1 MANPSGEKN
10 IGPWEGQQVE
20 YIPLD
25 DLVLWTENPRDP
37 LDGDYTNDDVI
48 RRATYGRNDKQ
59 WQLSKLSKEMGD
71 RFDLS
76 ELPTVCRID
85 DGPKYRVYDGNRRVI
100 LAMLRKAGLTTEG
113 QQQLVPP
120 DFPDPIPCNVCDEE
134 TALENVERKHRGN
147 GSWKQYE
154 RDRFMFDY
162 RGGPKTVLIRLEE
175 LIKAVT
181 KWPALNMRYVED
193 DVFNKKHLEEMGL
206 LPDEPDFGVP
216 LELLE
221 ELVEA
226 VADKLDNELNTRN
239 ARNDP
244 ASVLPGELM
253 DRIREA
259 RHRRPAGEKADGR
272 ERELPSDNSE
282 PPSQSHGGLGRDDV
296 LRPDTSGTLPHTD
309 ASARRRRGRTRQ
321 VKPASIPVFG
331 NPSGLRLQTGDVNN
345 MYRTLEELWN
355 MYARGGMRNAAAFVP
370 IFRMGLRLLIDTA
383 ALAAALF
390 SVGYRPHP
398 LDALRRPGKPM
409 RWFLCLG
416 CVLVLPIVTFYASA
430 LLVSLIP
437 DTSENTGIAATDTFG
452 EYVVMFIQIMGEAC
466 LSILLFALLYKAL
479 NRAWGRSD
487 PWVRPLVAWLVSA
500 FLFGMPHLPTHRW
513 NFLQCL
519 VIFFSLFLGF
529 AAFVATRS
537 WTILFL
543 SHFLYDLL
551 SRPLVLNACR
561 HAALL
566 WLLVAVACVYWHFG
580 KGSASR
586 PASPPAPPISADCR
600 VDGMPRSAG
609 SPAVA

>member
-1 MANPSGEKN
+1 MANPFGEKN

-48 RRATYGRNDKQ
+48 RRATDGRNEKQ

-216 LELLE
+216 LELAGKDTIRRHADSMFSYCGFGRTQCADMRE
-221 ELVEA
+221 IDAEVEA
-226 VADKLDNELNTRN
+226 APIPKAPEHANIDLSGLLTEEDIRLYQAASEATPHGKIRPVNPHACRKVYAVLDLLRERFTVEW
-239 ARNDP
+239 DP
-244 ASVLPGELM
+244 ESKGYRKA
-253 DRIREA
+253 I
-259 RHRRPAGEKADGR
+259 RRPR
-272 ERELPSDNSE
+272 
-282 PPSQSHGGLGRDDV
+282 
-296 LRPDTSGTLPHTD
+296 
-309 ASARRRRGRTRQ
+309 
-321 VKPASIPVFG
+321 
-331 NPSGLRLQTGDVNN
+331 
-345 MYRTLEELWN
+345 
-355 MYARGGMRNAAAFVP
+355 
-370 IFRMGLRLLIDTA
+370 
-383 ALAAALF
+383 
-390 SVGYRPHP
+390 
-398 LDALRRPGKPM
+398 
-409 RWFLCLG
+409 
-416 CVLVLPIVTFYASA
+416 
-430 LLVSLIP
+430 
-437 DTSENTGIAATDTFG
+437 
-452 EYVVMFIQIMGEAC
+452 
-466 LSILLFALLYKAL
+466 
-479 NRAWGRSD
+479 
-487 PWVRPLVAWLVSA
+487 
-500 FLFGMPHLPTHRW
+500 
-513 NFLQCL
+513 
-519 VIFFSLFLGF
+519 
-529 AAFVATRS
+529 
-537 WTILFL
+537 
-543 SHFLYDLL
+543 
-551 SRPLVLNACR
+551 
-561 HAALL
+561 
-566 WLLVAVACVYWHFG
+566 
-580 KGSASR
+580 
-586 PASPPAPPISADCR
+586 
-600 VDGMPRSAG
+600 
-609 SPAVA
+609 

>member
-1 MANPSGEKN
+1 MANPFGEKN

-48 RRATYGRNDKQ
+48 RRATDGRNDKQ

-113 QQQLVPP
+113 HQQLVPP

-282 PPSQSHGGLGRDDV
+282 PPSQSHGGPGRDDV

-383 ALAAALF
+383 AMERC
-390 SVGYRPHP
+390 GG
-398 LDALRRPGKPM
+398 LDRY
-409 RWFLCLG
+409 
-416 CVLVLPIVTFYASA
+416 V
-430 LLVSLIP
+430 
-437 DTSENTGIAATDTFG
+437 G
-452 EYVVMFIQIMGEAC
+452 EYAGEAKKT
-466 LSILLFALLYKAL
+466 SQA
-479 NRAWGRSD
+479 G
-487 PWVRPLVAWLVSA
+487 
-500 FLFGMPHLPTHRW
+500 
-513 NFLQCL
+513 
-519 VIFFSLFLGF
+519 
-529 AAFVATRS
+529 
-537 WTILFL
+537 
-543 SHFLYDLL
+543 
-551 SRPLVLNACR
+551 
-561 HAALL
+561 
-566 WLLVAVACVYWHFG
+566 G
-580 KGSASR
+580 KQR
-586 PASPPAPPISADCR
+586 
-600 VDGMPRSAG
+600 
-609 SPAVA
+609 

>member
-1 MANPSGEKN
+1 MIRGMAFHGTQDCGSHLPANR
-10 IGPWEGQQVE
+10 
-20 YIPLD
+20 
-25 DLVLWTENPRDP
+25 RDGLMLLYKP
-37 LDGDYTNDDVI
+37 G
-48 RRATYGRNDKQ
+48 RAFT
-59 WQLSKLSKEMGD
+59 
-71 RFDLS
+71 
-76 ELPTVCRID
+76 
-85 DGPKYRVYDGNRRVI
+85 DGPESGHRAQSFSLLIK
-100 LAMLRKAGLTTEG
+100 
-113 QQQLVPP
+113 
-120 DFPDPIPCNVCDEE
+120 PI
-134 TALENVERKHRGN
+134 
-147 GSWKQYE
+147 
-154 RDRFMFDY
+154 
-162 RGGPKTVLIRLEE
+162 RGGT
-175 LIKAVT
+175 
-181 KWPALNMRYVED
+181 
-193 DVFNKKHLEEMGL
+193 
-206 LPDEPDFGVP
+206 FGVHHGMRHH
-216 LELLE
+216 
-221 ELVEA
+221 
-226 VADKLDNELNTRN
+226 T
-239 ARNDP
+239 
-244 ASVLPGELM
+244 LM
-253 DRIREA
+253 
-259 RHRRPAGEKADGR
+259 GR
-272 ERELPSDNSE
+272 ERISGCRRTIVFVSAFHMRRGNME
-282 PPSQSHGGLGRDDV
+282 HGDDGRSRDDV
-296 LRPDTSGTLPHTD
+296 MDGPASPPDKPERILDPFRKAFVWT
-309 ASARRRRGRTRQ
+309 RTRLNLSGEIFGTPQ
-321 VKPASIPVFG
+321 CPVARILTPVLTVLGASILVC
-331 NPSGLRLQTGDVNN
+331 NPFESPWREVL
-345 MYRTLEELWN
+345 
-355 MYARGGMRNAAAFVP
+355 AF
-370 IFRMGLRLLIDTA
+370 A

-500 FLFGMPHLPTHRW
+500 FLFGMPHLPTYRW

-566 WLLVAVACVYWHFG
+566 WLLVAVACVYWHFR

-600 VDGMPRSAG
+600 VDGMPAGGIAGRGIGCVHADRSPLPEG
-609 SPAVA
+609 VPAVGPMTGKERG

>member
-1 MANPSGEKN
+1 MANPFGEKN

-48 RRATYGRNDKQ
+48 RRATDGRNEKQ

-309 ASARRRRGRTRQ
+309 ASARRRRGRTR
-321 VKPASIPVFG
+321 PV
-331 NPSGLRLQTGDVNN
+331 NPQACRKVYAVLDLLRERFTVEWDP
-345 MYRTLEELWN
+345 E
-355 MYARGGMRNAAAFVP
+355 
-370 IFRMGLRLLIDTA
+370 
-383 ALAAALF
+383 
-390 SVGYRPHP
+390 SKGYRK
-398 LDALRRPGKPM
+398 AIRRP
-409 RWFLCLG
+409 R
-416 CVLVLPIVTFYASA
+416 
-430 LLVSLIP
+430 
-437 DTSENTGIAATDTFG
+437 
-452 EYVVMFIQIMGEAC
+452 
-466 LSILLFALLYKAL
+466 
-479 NRAWGRSD
+479 
-487 PWVRPLVAWLVSA
+487 
-500 FLFGMPHLPTHRW
+500 
-513 NFLQCL
+513 
-519 VIFFSLFLGF
+519 
-529 AAFVATRS
+529 
-537 WTILFL
+537 
-543 SHFLYDLL
+543 
-551 SRPLVLNACR
+551 
-561 HAALL
+561 
-566 WLLVAVACVYWHFG
+566 
-580 KGSASR
+580 
-586 PASPPAPPISADCR
+586 
-600 VDGMPRSAG
+600 
-609 SPAVA
+609 

>member
-1 MANPSGEKN
+1 MANPFGEKN

-48 RRATYGRNDKQ
+48 RRATDGRNDKQ

-282 PPSQSHGGLGRDDV
+282 P
-296 LRPDTSGTLPHTD
+296 
-309 ASARRRRGRTRQ
+309 
-321 VKPASIPVFG
+321 ASIPVFG

-355 MYARGGMRNAAAFVP
+355 MYARGGMRNAAAFAP

-383 ALAAALF
+383 AMERCGGLDRYVGEYAGEAKKRLRQAANSADL
-390 SVGYRPHP
+390 
-398 LDALRRPGKPM
+398 
-409 RWFLCLG
+409 
-416 CVLVLPIVTFYASA
+416 VTFMRNQAVSPENLLRLLQNGAHAYTSTGNKEQA
-430 LLVSLIP
+430 LAMSILI
-437 DTSENTGIAATDTFG
+437 G
-452 EYVVMFIQIMGEAC
+452 EM
-466 LSILLFALLYKAL
+466 LSISH
-479 NRAWGRSD
+479 GR
-487 PWVRPLVAWLVSA
+487 P
-500 FLFGMPHLPTHRW
+500 
-513 NFLQCL
+513 
-519 VIFFSLFLGF
+519 
-529 AAFVATRS
+529 
-537 WTILFL
+537 
-543 SHFLYDLL
+543 
-551 SRPLVLNACR
+551 
-561 HAALL
+561 
-566 WLLVAVACVYWHFG
+566 
-580 KGSASR
+580 
-586 PASPPAPPISADCR
+586 
-600 VDGMPRSAG
+600 
-609 SPAVA
+609 

>member
-1 MANPSGEKN
+1 MANPFGEKN

-48 RRATYGRNDKQ
+48 RRATDGRNEKQ

-282 PPSQSHGGLGRDDV
+282 PPSQSHGGPGRDDV

-383 ALAAALF
+383 AMERCGGLDRYVGEYAEEAKKRLRQAANSADL
-390 SVGYRPHP
+390 
-398 LDALRRPGKPM
+398 
-409 RWFLCLG
+409 
-416 CVLVLPIVTFYASA
+416 VTFMRNQAVSPENLLRLLQNGAHAYTSTGNKEQA
-430 LLVSLIP
+430 LAMSILI
-437 DTSENTGIAATDTFG
+437 G
-452 EYVVMFIQIMGEAC
+452 EM
-466 LSILLFALLYKAL
+466 LSISH
-479 NRAWGRSD
+479 GR
-487 PWVRPLVAWLVSA
+487 P
-500 FLFGMPHLPTHRW
+500 
-513 NFLQCL
+513 
-519 VIFFSLFLGF
+519 
-529 AAFVATRS
+529 
-537 WTILFL
+537 
-543 SHFLYDLL
+543 
-551 SRPLVLNACR
+551 
-561 HAALL
+561 
-566 WLLVAVACVYWHFG
+566 
-580 KGSASR
+580 
-586 PASPPAPPISADCR
+586 
-600 VDGMPRSAG
+600 
-609 SPAVA
+609 

>member
-1 MANPSGEKN
+1 MANPFGEKN

-48 RRATYGRNDKQ
+48 RRATDGRNDKQ

-216 LELLE
+216 GCRGL
-221 ELVEA
+221 
-226 VADKLDNELNTRN
+226 R
-239 ARNDP
+239 
-244 ASVLPGELM
+244 VLAFREGE
-253 DRIREA
+253 RQ
-259 RHRRPAGEKADGR
+259 
-272 ERELPSDNSE
+272 PSGFPFRSPDI
-282 PPSQSHGGLGRDDV
+282 GGLSGGWHATAGGIAGR
-296 LRPDTSGTLPHTD
+296 G
-309 ASARRRRGRTRQ
+309 
-321 VKPASIPVFG
+321 I
-331 NPSGLRLQTGDVNN
+331 
-345 MYRTLEELWN
+345 
-355 MYARGGMRNAAAFVP
+355 
-370 IFRMGLRLLIDTA
+370 
-383 ALAAALF
+383 
-390 SVGYRPHP
+390 
-398 LDALRRPGKPM
+398 
-409 RWFLCLG
+409 G
-416 CVLVLPIVTFYASA
+416 CVHADRSPLPEGV
-430 LLVSLIP
+430 
-437 DTSENTGIAATDTFG
+437 
-452 EYVVMFIQIMGEAC
+452 
-466 LSILLFALLYKAL
+466 
-479 NRAWGRSD
+479 
-487 PWVRPLVAWLVSA
+487 
-500 FLFGMPHLPTHRW
+500 
-513 NFLQCL
+513 
-519 VIFFSLFLGF
+519 
-529 AAFVATRS
+529 
-537 WTILFL
+537 
-543 SHFLYDLL
+543 
-551 SRPLVLNACR
+551 
-561 HAALL
+561 
-566 WLLVAVACVYWHFG
+566 
-580 KGSASR
+580 
-586 PASPPAPPISADCR
+586 
-600 VDGMPRSAG
+600 
-609 SPAVA
+609 PAVGPMMGKE

>member
-48 RRATYGRNDKQ
+48 RRATDGRNDKQ

-282 PPSQSHGGLGRDDV
+282 PPSQSHGGLVRDDV

-331 NPSGLRLQTGDVNN
+331 NPSGLRL
-345 MYRTLEELWN
+345 
-355 MYARGGMRNAAAFVP
+355 
-370 IFRMGLRLLIDTA
+370 LIDTA
-383 ALAAALF
+383 AMERCGGLDRYVGEYAGEAKKRLRQAANSADL
-390 SVGYRPHP
+390 
-398 LDALRRPGKPM
+398 
-409 RWFLCLG
+409 
-416 CVLVLPIVTFYASA
+416 VTFMRNQAVSPENLLRLLQNGAHAYTSTGNKEQA
-430 LLVSLIP
+430 LAMSILI
-437 DTSENTGIAATDTFG
+437 G
-452 EYVVMFIQIMGEAC
+452 EM
-466 LSILLFALLYKAL
+466 LSISH
-479 NRAWGRSD
+479 GR
-487 PWVRPLVAWLVSA
+487 P
-500 FLFGMPHLPTHRW
+500 
-513 NFLQCL
+513 
-519 VIFFSLFLGF
+519 
-529 AAFVATRS
+529 
-537 WTILFL
+537 
-543 SHFLYDLL
+543 
-551 SRPLVLNACR
+551 
-561 HAALL
+561 
-566 WLLVAVACVYWHFG
+566 
-580 KGSASR
+580 
-586 PASPPAPPISADCR
+586 
-600 VDGMPRSAG
+600 
-609 SPAVA
+609 

>member
-1 MANPSGEKN
+1 MANPFGEKN

-48 RRATYGRNDKQ
+48 RRATDGRNEKQ

-221 ELVEA
+221 ELVEGG
-226 VADKLDNELNTRN
+226 
-239 ARNDP
+239 
-244 ASVLPGELM
+244 PGL
-253 DRIREA
+253 RSS
-259 RHRRPAGEKADGR
+259 GGR
-272 ERELPSDNSE
+272 LVFRGI
-282 PPSQSHGGLGRDDV
+282 QA
-296 LRPDTSGTLPHTD
+296 
-309 ASARRRRGRTRQ
+309 ASARRVEEARQAHAVVPLSRVRPRPAGCDLLYIGTAGFPHTRH
-321 VKPASIPVFG
+321 VG
-331 NPSGLRLQTGDVNN
+331 ER
-345 MYRTLEELWN
+345 
-355 MYARGGMRNAAAFVP
+355 
-370 IFRMGLRLLIDTA
+370 
-383 ALAAALF
+383 
-390 SVGYRPHP
+390 GYRRDGHVRRVCGHVHP
-398 LDALRRPGKPM
+398 DHGRGVPVDSSVR
-409 RWFLCLG
+409 
-416 CVLVLPIVTFYASA
+416 
-430 LLVSLIP
+430 
-437 DTSENTGIAATDTFG
+437 AA
-452 EYVVMFIQIMGEAC
+452 V
-466 LSILLFALLYKAL
+466 
-479 NRAWGRSD
+479 
-487 PWVRPLVAWLVSA
+487 
-500 FLFGMPHLPTHRW
+500 
-513 NFLQCL
+513 
-519 VIFFSLFLGF
+519 
-529 AAFVATRS
+529 
-537 WTILFL
+537 
-543 SHFLYDLL
+543 
-551 SRPLVLNACR
+551 
-561 HAALL
+561 
-566 WLLVAVACVYWHFG
+566 
-580 KGSASR
+580 
-586 PASPPAPPISADCR
+586 
-600 VDGMPRSAG
+600 
-609 SPAVA
+609 